1 MTWRPKVAVL
11 LATFHPNHFTLLQID
26 SLRKQLDVDITIF
39 WGDDGSTEEEKLA
52 IHETLRDFD
61 YKFFSFENIGA
72 TQNFIEL
79 LKKAAGYNFY
89 AFCDQDDLWLPEKL
103 ITSITKLHDSNRAAL
118 CHSRVTVFEG
128 GQFEIGKE
136 VCQDHTMKT
145 LVAENCFMGCTLVFN
160 AELRDILLSYPTEGI
175 VWHDWWLGWL
185 ASSVGDVFTLV
196 HPLTIY
202 RIHHGNSIGLPDLRE
217 KFKRFLRRDGGIT
230 LGQTKLFR
238 DRYSSIITEPSLS
251 ELNLWINI
259 YQKSRLLRIFSLVRD
274 SKRRST
280 LGDDYLRRISSIF
293 KTP

>member
-1 MTWRPKVAVL
+1 MSLRPRVAVL

-26 SLRKQLDVDITIF
+26 SLRNQLGVDITIF
-39 WGDDGSTEEEKLA
+39 WGDDGSTDKEKLA
-52 IHETLRDFD
+52 ISESLRGLD

-79 LKKAAGYNFY
+79 LKNAAGYNFY

-103 ITSITKLHDSNRAAL
+103 ITSIANLQESNRAAL
-118 CHSRVTVFEG
+118 CHSRVTVLKGDELK
-128 GQFEIGKE
+128 INKR
-136 VCQDHTMKT
+136 VCQEHSMKT

-160 AELRDILLSYPTEGI
+160 AELRDILLSFPTEGI

-185 ASSVGDVFTLV
+185 AASVGDVFTLDD
-196 HPLTIY
+196 PLTIY
-202 RIHHGNSIGLPDLRE
+202 RIHLGNSIGLPNLRE
-217 KFKRFLRRDGGIT
+217 KFRRFLKRENSVA
-230 LGQTKLFR
+230 LGQSILFR
-238 DRYSSIITEPSLS
+238 DRYCSIITKQSLA

-259 YQKSRLLRIFSLVRD
+259 YGKSTLPRVFSLLHD

-280 LGDDYLRRISSIF
+280 LGDDFLRRIASIF